1 MHHDLDTP
9 LQVEEWRFDRRQ
21 PAGVD
26 CPPQLQ
32 PGKAAD
38 AQPGLHL
45 HSGRT
50 EDELQPAPRLA
61 DKLAWRNT
69 TGWAIGIGLLAA
81 IAVLAMTRISEFL
94 YFQF

>member
-1 MHHDLDTP
+1 MG
-9 LQVEEWRFDRRQ
+9 FDRM
-21 PAGVD
+21 AKGV
-26 CPPQLQ
+26 PEVQGRSQTRLALILPNTQQ
-32 PGKAAD
+32 IMRHTVPGM
-38 AQPGLHL
+38 HL
-45 HSGRT
+45 HTGRA